1 MAILNLLNK
10 KYRWE
15 FVNIG
20 GTYRVDI
27 NSGEDLAHLYE
38 LDPKM
43 WTVLSCPTTGLEISD
58 RSLNYMDCDGDGK
71 IRVSD
76 VVEVSKWITGLVKDN
91 DLILKGTDSIDI
103 NDIDTSTDEGR
114 KLYNSAKQILENLG
128 KEGSVISIADTADIT
143 AIFSKTRFNGD
154 GIITEASADDDTL
167 KATIATIATTIG
179 SATDRSG
186 EQGVGADQIE
196 AFYAALADYSA
207 WCTAMPQLPFGDKT
221 DAVVEAYNA
230 LDQKV
235 RDFFMRSKLA
245 AFSPAS
251 MAALDIQTSSIEAI
265 SAENLAVKSN
275 DIAAYPLTHILGK
288 AEIDINAPINPAWD
302 KYFQTIK
309 NIAIDAN
316 ITLLTEEVWDD
327 IAAKFAE
334 YVAWKAAKAGTVVE
348 SLGIDSV
355 KAFIQ
360 QDNKAKLLGLVAQ
373 DLAVKEESENIET
386 VDRFLYIFR
395 DFYRLVKNFV
405 TLRDFYDKSK
415 DTKAIFQCG
424 TLIIDQRECYFCM
437 RVNDAAKHSAS
448 AGSSGMYLLYCD
460 CTTKTKPGVMQI
472 VATVTVGDIGELA
485 VGKNGIF
492 YDNDGLEW
500 DAVITRIIDNPIN
513 ISQSFW
519 SPYRRMAAAVEN
531 LINKSAADKDAK
543 IMDKMTAELNTV
555 SAKAKTLEAVPAA
568 GTAPATPA
576 PAAPPFDIAKFA
588 GIFAALGMA
597 VGMIGTALTSIF
609 KGLFALKW
617 WQIIMLFAG
626 IIIVVSGPAMVM
638 AWLKLRRRNIA
649 PLLNAN
655 GWAVNAMS
663 KISIPFGETLTDI
676 AKYPKIKLKDPYAK
690 KGIPKWQKWAY
701 SIASFLVVI
710 AVLWLLNIF
719 AFIGP
724 KLQSPLPWFN
734 KTEKFEKTK
743 VVTEE
748 TKVVADQTTITV
760 TDTTTTT
767 VSE

>member
-10 KYRWE
+10 KYKWE

-20 GTYRVDI
+20 GSFRVSI
-27 NSGEDLAHLYE
+27 SSGEDLAHLAE

-58 RSLNYMDCDGDGK
+58 KSLKYMDCDGDGK
-71 IRVSD
+71 IRVND
-76 VVEVSKWITGLVKDN
+76 VVEVSQWITG
-91 DLILKGTDSIDI
+91 ILKDKDLLLKSSDNIDI
-103 NDIDTSTDEGR
+103 NSIDSSTEVGQ
-114 KLYNSAKQILENLG
+114 KLYNSAKQILQNLG
-128 KEGSVISIADTADIT
+128 KEGTVISLADTADIT
-143 AIFSKTRFNGD
+143 AIFAKTRFNGD
-154 GIITEASADDDTL
+154 GIITAATADDDAL
-167 KATIATIATTIG
+167 KATIAAIVATIG

-186 EQGVGADQIE
+186 EQGVGADQVE
-196 AFYAALADYSA
+196 AFYAALAEYSA
-207 WCTAMPQLPFGDKT
+207 WYNAMPQMPYADKT
-221 DAVVEAYNA
+221 DAVIEAYNA

-245 AFSPAS
+245 AFSPNS
-251 MAALDIQTSSIEAI
+251 TAALDIQTSSIEAI
-265 SAENLAVKSN
+265 SAENLAAKSA
-275 DIAAYPLTHILGK
+275 DIAAYPLTHISGK

-309 NIAIDAN
+309 TIAVEGNTI
-316 ITLLTEEVWDD
+316 TEEAWDA
-327 IAAKFAE
+327 IAAKLAE
-334 YVAWKAAKAGTVVE
+334 YTAWKAAKAGASVE
-348 SLGIDSV
+348 SLGIDSI
-355 KAFIQ
+355 KSFIEQ
-360 QDNKAKLLGLVAQ
+360 NNKAALLDLVAQ
-373 DLAVKEESENIET
+373 DLAVKEESENIEM

-395 DFYRLVKNFV
+395 DFYRLIKNFV
-405 TLRDFYDKSK
+405 TLHDFYDKSK
-415 DTKAIFQCG
+415 ETKAIFQCG
-424 TLIIDQRECYFCM
+424 KLIIDQRECHFCM
-437 RVNDAAKHSAS
+437 RVDDAAKHSAS
-448 AGSSGMYLLYCD
+448 AGASGMYLLYCD
-460 CTTKTKPGVMQI
+460 CTTKSKPGKMQI
-472 VATVTVGDIGELA
+472 VATVTVGDIGELS

-492 YDNDGLEW
+492 YDNSGLEW
-500 DAVITRIIDNPIN
+500 DAVITKIIDNPIN

-519 SPYRRMAAAVEN
+519 SPYRRMATAVEN

-543 IMDKMTAELNTV
+543 MMSKMTAELDNV
-555 SAKAKTLEAVPAA
+555 SAKAKTLETPPAA
-568 GTAPATPA
+568 GAAPATQA
-576 PAAPPFDIAKFA
+576 TPAAPPFDIAKFA

-617 WQIIMLFAG
+617 WQVIMLFAG
-626 IIIVVSGPAMVM
+626 IIMVVSGPAMVM

-690 KGIPKWQKWAY
+690 KGLPKWQRWTY
-701 SIASFLVVI
+701 SIASFLVVM

-734 KTEKFEKTK
+734 KEKTE
-743 VVTEE
+743 VVVEE
-748 TKVVADQTTITV
+748 EIAVDAKQETV
-760 TDTTTTT
+760 DSTAIGQ
-767 VSE
+767 

>member
-10 KYRWE
+10 KYKWE

-20 GTYRVDI
+20 GSFRVSI
-27 NSGEDLAHLYE
+27 SSGEDLAHLAE

-58 RSLNYMDCDGDGK
+58 KSLKYMDCDGDGK
-71 IRVSD
+71 IRVND
-76 VVEVSKWITGLVKDN
+76 VVEVSQWITG
-91 DLILKGTDSIDI
+91 ILKDKDLLLKSSDNIDI
-103 NDIDTSTDEGR
+103 NSIDSSTEVGQ
-114 KLYNSAKQILENLG
+114 KLYNSAKQILQNLG
-128 KEGSVISIADTADIT
+128 KEGTVISLADTADIT
-143 AIFSKTRFNGD
+143 AIFAKTRFNGD
-154 GIITEASADDDTL
+154 GIITAATADDDAL
-167 KATIATIATTIG
+167 KATIAAIVATIG

-186 EQGVGADQIE
+186 EQGVGADQVE
-196 AFYAALADYSA
+196 AFYAALAEYSA
-207 WCTAMPQLPFGDKT
+207 WYNAMPQMPYADKT
-221 DAVVEAYNA
+221 DAVIEAYNA

-245 AFSPAS
+245 AFSPNS
-251 MAALDIQTSSIEAI
+251 TAALDIQTSSIEAI
-265 SAENLAVKSN
+265 SAENLAAKSA
-275 DIAAYPLTHILGK
+275 DIAAYPLTHISGK

-309 NIAIDAN
+309 TIAVEGNTI
-316 ITLLTEEVWDD
+316 TEEAWDA
-327 IAAKFAE
+327 IAAKLAE
-334 YVAWKAAKAGTVVE
+334 YTAWKAAKAGTSVE
-348 SLGIDSV
+348 SLGIDSI
-355 KAFIQ
+355 KSFIEQ
-360 QDNKAKLLGLVAQ
+360 NNKAALLDLVAQ
-373 DLAVKEESENIET
+373 DLAVKEESENIEM

-395 DFYRLVKNFV
+395 DFYRLIKNFV
-405 TLRDFYDKSK
+405 TLHDFYDKSK
-415 DTKAIFQCG
+415 ETKAIFQCG
-424 TLIIDQRECYFCM
+424 KLIIDQRECHFCM
-437 RVNDAAKHSAS
+437 RVDDAAKHSAS
-448 AGSSGMYLLYCD
+448 AGASGMYLLYCD
-460 CTTKTKPGVMQI
+460 CTTKSKPGKMQI
-472 VATVTVGDIGELA
+472 VATVTVGDIGELS

-492 YDNDGLEW
+492 YDNSGLEW
-500 DAVITRIIDNPIN
+500 DAVITKIIDNPIN

-519 SPYRRMAAAVEN
+519 SPYRRMATAVEN

-543 IMDKMTAELNTV
+543 MMSKMTAELDNV
-555 SAKAKTLEAVPAA
+555 SAKAKTLEIPPAA
-568 GTAPATPA
+568 GAAPATQA
-576 PAAPPFDIAKFA
+576 TPAAPPFDIAKFA

-617 WQIIMLFAG
+617 WQVIMLFAG
-626 IIIVVSGPAMVM
+626 IIMVVSGPAMVM

-690 KGIPKWQKWAY
+690 KGLPKWQRWTY
-701 SIASFLVVI
+701 SIASFLVVM

-734 KTEKFEKTK
+734 KEKTE
-743 VVTEE
+743 VVVEE
-748 TKVVADQTTITV
+748 EIAVDAKQETV
-760 TDTTTTT
+760 DSTAIGQ
-767 VSE
+767 

>member
-10 KYRWE
+10 KYKWE

-20 GTYRVDI
+20 GSFRVSI
-27 NSGEDLAHLYE
+27 SSGEDLAHLAE

-58 RSLNYMDCDGDGK
+58 KSLKYMDCDGDGK
-71 IRVSD
+71 IRVND
-76 VVEVSKWITGLVKDN
+76 VVEVSQWITG
-91 DLILKGTDSIDI
+91 ILKDKDLLLKSSDNIDI
-103 NDIDTSTDEGR
+103 NSIDSSTEVGQ
-114 KLYNSAKQILENLG
+114 KLYNSAKQILQNLG
-128 KEGSVISIADTADIT
+128 KEGTVISLADTADIT
-143 AIFSKTRFNGD
+143 AIFAKTRFNGD
-154 GIITEASADDDTL
+154 GIITAATADDDAL
-167 KATIATIATTIG
+167 KATIAAIVATIG

-186 EQGVGADQIE
+186 EQGVGADQVE
-196 AFYAALADYSA
+196 AFYAALAEYSA
-207 WCTAMPQLPFGDKT
+207 WYNAMPQMPYADKT
-221 DAVVEAYNA
+221 DAVIEAYNA

-245 AFSPAS
+245 AFSPNS
-251 MAALDIQTSSIEAI
+251 TAALDIQTSSIEAI
-265 SAENLAVKSN
+265 SAENLAAKSA
-275 DIAAYPLTHILGK
+275 DIAAYPLTHISGK

-309 NIAIDAN
+309 TIAVEGNTI
-316 ITLLTEEVWDD
+316 TEEAWDA
-327 IAAKFAE
+327 IAAKLAE
-334 YVAWKAAKAGTVVE
+334 YTAWKAAKAGASVE
-348 SLGIDSV
+348 SLGIDSI
-355 KAFIQ
+355 KSFIEQ
-360 QDNKAKLLGLVAQ
+360 NNKATLLDLVAQ
-373 DLAVKEESENIET
+373 DLAVKEESENIEM

-405 TLRDFYDKSK
+405 TLHDFYDKSK
-415 DTKAIFQCG
+415 ETKAIFQCG
-424 TLIIDQRECYFCM
+424 KLIIDQRECHFCM
-437 RVNDAAKHSAS
+437 RVDDAAKHSAS
-448 AGSSGMYLLYCD
+448 AGASGMYLLYCD
-460 CTTKTKPGVMQI
+460 CTTKSKPGKMQI
-472 VATVTVGDIGELA
+472 VATVTVGDIGELS

-492 YDNDGLEW
+492 YDNSGLEW
-500 DAVITRIIDNPIN
+500 DAVITKIIDNPIN

-519 SPYRRMAAAVEN
+519 SPYRRMATAVEN

-543 IMDKMTAELNTV
+543 MMSKMTAELDNV
-555 SAKAKTLEAVPAA
+555 SAKAKTLETPPAA
-568 GTAPATPA
+568 GAAPATQA
-576 PAAPPFDIAKFA
+576 TPAAPPFDIAKFA

-617 WQIIMLFAG
+617 WQVIMLFAG
-626 IIIVVSGPAMVM
+626 IIMVVSGPAMVM

-690 KGIPKWQKWAY
+690 KGLPKWQRWTY
-701 SIASFLVVI
+701 SIASFLVVM

-734 KTEKFEKTK
+734 KEKTE
-743 VVTEE
+743 VVVEE
-748 TKVVADQTTITV
+748 EIAVDAKQETV
-760 TDTTTTT
+760 DSTAIGQ
-767 VSE
+767 

>member
-10 KYRWE
+10 KYKWE

-27 NSGEDLAHLYE
+27 NSGEDLAHLCE

-91 DLILKGTDSIDI
+91 DLILAGSDNIDI
-103 NDIDTSTDEGR
+103 NNIDTSTDEGR

-128 KEGSVISIADTADIT
+128 KEDTVISIADTADIT

-154 GIITEASADDDTL
+154 GIITAASADDDTL
-167 KATIATIATTIG
+167 KATITAIATTIG

-186 EQGVGADQIE
+186 EQGVGTDQIE
-196 AFYAALADYSA
+196 AFYTALADYSA
-207 WCTAMPQLPFGDKT
+207 WCNAMPILPFGDKT
-221 DAVVEAYNA
+221 DTVIEAYNA

-251 MAALDIQTSSIEAI
+251 IAALDIQTSSIEAI
-265 SAENLAVKSN
+265 STENLAVKSA
-275 DIAAYPLTHILGK
+275 DIAAYPLTHVSGK

-309 NIAIDAN
+309 AVAIDADTAT
-316 ITLLTEEVWDD
+316 ITEAAWDA
-327 IAAKFAE
+327 IAAKLAE
-334 YVAWKAAKAGTVVE
+334 YTAWKAAKAGAAVE
-348 SLGIDSV
+348 ALGIDSV
-355 KAFIQ
+355 NAFIQ
-360 QDNKAKLLGLVAQ
+360 QNNKATLLDLVAQ
-373 DLAVKEESENIET
+373 DLAVKEESENIEM

-405 TLRDFYDKSK
+405 TLHDFYDKSK
-415 DTKAIFQCG
+415 ETKAIFQCG
-424 TLIIDQRECYFCM
+424 TLIIDQRECHFCM
-437 RVNDAAKHSAS
+437 RVDDAAKHSAS
-448 AGSSGMYLLYCD
+448 AGTSGMYLIYCD
-460 CTTKTKPGVMQI
+460 CTTKTKPGKMQI

-492 YDNDGLEW
+492 YDNSGLEW
-500 DAVITRIIDNPIN
+500 DAVITKIIDNPIN

-519 SPYRRMAAAVEN
+519 SPYRRMATAVEN

-543 IMDKMTAELNTV
+543 MMDKMTAELDTV
-555 SAKAKTLEAVPAA
+555 SAKAKTLETAPAA
-568 GTAPATPA
+568 GTPAPAPAT

-617 WQIIMLFAG
+617 WQIIMLFVG
-626 IIIVVSGPAMVM
+626 IIMVVSGPAMVM

-690 KGIPKWQKWAY
+690 KGLPVWQRWLY
-701 SIASFLVVI
+701 SIASLVFVV

-734 KTEKFEKTK
+734 KEKTE

-748 TKVVADQTTITV
+748 TPVVADQTTIAITDSTAV
-760 TDTTTTT
+760 T
-767 VSE
+767 E